1 MLIARMF
8 ARRLAIAL
16 CLLLA
21 PAAYAQDSVKGLRI
35 VVPDARG
42 KPAFGKAQLTKA
54 LRRTLAEQVGPLI
67 PSKKLE
73 QAQKKLKHKGK
84 QLADPVAL
92 AEAARAIDAQYVL
105 SVEITKEKWLYTARA
120 QLINVE
126 TGVAQMD
133 FRSQFYKPKADA
145 DDRGKRI
152 GLRAIARMDELAK
165 AGESPKIGVAAG
177 TGAVASKDPDPA
189 PSGGDRVPAG
199 EDDLKDDPVP
209 PTRSDKIEDDP
220 PARTDT
226 TVAANDTRPM
236 SGSDAS
242 GSSSS
247 GSSSSGS
254 SFSSGGSSSG
264 GQSTGMVLVPL
275 DEEEPD
281 DEFFR
286 LTVAGGAG
294 LLRTYDVNAAG
305 VENSRLSYRLAPLAL
320 VSADLELLI
329 PGVPLGLYARTS
341 FRPVRFEVT
350 IEGNGADDPNT
361 PRGIFLDAAA
371 LLEAPIA
378 VSGEGRTAFRVIPG
392 AGIRYSMLN
401 VSTHLGD
408 IVVDATS
415 FSPIA
420 MLALRMPINDVLE
433 LNLGIDGGLVLGYS
447 ESPGETGVDA
457 DGGIT
462 LGGDFKARIWLSNAV
477 AIAFDTRFD
486 FEKVDFTGAPSRR
499 LPAGEDIENA
509 TITTK
514 DLRTSVGIAFRL

>member
-1 MLIARMF
+1 MF

-16 CLLLA
+16 LLALA
-21 PAAYAQDSVKGLRI
+21 PAAQAQDSVKGLRI

-42 KPAFGKAQLTKA
+42 KAAFGKAQLSKA
-54 LRRTLAEQVGPLI
+54 LRRTLAEAVGPLI

-84 QLADPVAL
+84 QLADPALL
-92 AEAARAIDAQYVL
+92 AEAARTIDAQYVL
-105 SVEITKEKWLYTARA
+105 AVEITKEKWLYTARA

-133 FRSQFYKPKADA
+133 FRSQFYKPKAEA

-152 GLRAIARMDELAK
+152 GVRALAKMEELAK
-165 AGESPKIGVAAG
+165 AGESPKIGVSTG
-177 TGAVASKDPDPA
+177 VGAVAQKDPDPA
-189 PSGGDRVPAG
+189 PLVNDRVPSG
-199 EDDLKDDPVP
+199 EDDLKDPGQ
-209 PTRSDKIEDDP
+209 PTRSDKIDDTP
-220 PARTDT
+220 PVGGDT
-226 TVAANDTRPM
+226 TVAANEMRNPSET
-236 SGSDAS
+236 S
-242 GSSSS
+242 GSSSLS
-247 GSSSSGS
+247 SSSSGS
-254 SFSSGGSSSG
+254 SFSSGGSG
-264 GQSTGMVLVPL
+264 TSTGLLVTL
-275 DEEEPD
+275 DPEEEEEVD

-320 VSADLELLI
+320 INGDLEISI
-329 PGVPLGLYARTS
+329 PGVPLGLLARAS

-350 IEGNGADDPNT
+350 IEGNGTSDPNT
-361 PRGIFLDAAA
+361 PRGIFLDTAA
-371 LLEAPIA
+371 LLQAPIA

-408 IVVDATS
+408 IVVDSNS
-415 FSPIA
+415 FAPIA

-447 ESPGETGVDA
+447 ESPGETGVEA
-457 DGGIT
+457 DGGIVI
-462 LGGDFKARIWLSNAV
+462 GGDFRARIWLSDAV

-499 LPAGEDIENA
+499 LPAGEAIENA

-514 DLRTSVGIAFRL
+514 DLRTGVGIAFRL